1 MKPIAISIGAGLI
14 VLILLVPL
22 LPVSNEESAPVEQG
36 AVSAPVDAAD
46 APASASIPSEYEAP
60 PLWNANNLVGTA
72 WEADLADLPIVDDPD
87 SNLRMRYEFFAPGR
101 IRLTFERIESRGA
114 EEDTF
119 FRGFLPD
126 TEGTFTVEGAQ
137 ILVTARMV
145 TGDSTDTIEIRGDR
159 LYYHGGEMTPLHAQ
173 PQAAPGAGY

>member
-1 MKPIAISIGAGLI
+1 MKPIVISIGAGLI

-22 LPVSNEESAPVEQG
+22 LPVSNGESAPAEQE
-36 AVSAPVDAAD
+36 AVSAPAD
-46 APASASIPSEYEAP
+46 APDAPAAPTIPSEYEAP
-60 PLWNANNLVGTA
+60 PQWNANNLVGTA

-87 SNLRMRYEFFAPGR
+87 SNLRVRYEFFAPGR
-101 IRLTFERIESRGA
+101 IRLTFERIESGGE

-126 TEGTFTVEGAQ
+126 TEGTYTVEGAQ
-137 ILVTARMV
+137 ILVTARMI

-159 LYYHGGEMTPLHAQ
+159 LYYHGGEMTPRHAQ
-173 PQAAPGAGY
+173 PQTAPAPGY